1 MAIHDVTFSIP
12 ERRLGKKDV
21 EFAVKRDR
29 KAFGRLKVSN
39 GTVVW
44 VPKDKTYG
52 FKVDWVKF
60 DDFMQKHGKSENV

>member
-1 MAIHDVTFSIP
+1 VAKHDVSFSIP
-12 ERRLGKKDV
+12 ERQLGKADV
-21 EFAVKRDR
+21 EFAVKRDG

-44 VPKDKTYG
+44 VPKDRTYG

-60 DDFMQKHGKSENV
+60 DAFMQEHGKPENT